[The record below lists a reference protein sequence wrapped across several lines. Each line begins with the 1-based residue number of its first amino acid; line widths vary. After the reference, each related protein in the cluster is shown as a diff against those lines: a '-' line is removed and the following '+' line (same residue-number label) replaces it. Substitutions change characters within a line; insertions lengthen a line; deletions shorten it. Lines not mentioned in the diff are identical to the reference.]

1 MGEFN
6 IRELDSEKDSE
17 LLFQIVK
24 HEDEV
29 FQEAS
34 VGNFNIKPFAKYGKV
49 FAMLYKKGKIEEPVS
64 IIEVLRSFNGEK
76 GYLYGVSAVPKYE
89 KQGHTRKLLEYVINY
104 LSENS
109 INIIELTVGVNNE
122 RAIKMYKKSGFKV
135 EKVLTDEYKDGE
147 KRYLMKY
154 ENKSLLK

>member
-1 MGEFN
+1 MGEFF

-29 FQEAS
+29 FQKAS
-34 VGNFNIKPFAKYGKV
+34 IGNFNIKPFAKYGKV
-49 FAMLYKKGKIEEPVS
+49 FAMLHKEDKMEEPVS

-104 LSENS
+104 LLKNN
-109 INIIELTVGVNNE
+109 IDIIELTVSENNE
-122 RAIKMYKKSGFKV
+122 RAINMYLKSRFKIVKKLKN
-135 EKVLTDEYKDGE
+135 EYGNDGQ
-147 KRYLMKY
+147 RYLMRY
-154 ENKSLLK
+154 TENTK

>member
-1 MGEFN
+1 MGEF
-6 IRELDSEKDSE
+6 IIKELDSEKDSE

-49 FAMLYKKGKIEEPVS
+49 FAMIHKEGKIEELVS
-64 IIEVLRSFNGEK
+64 VIEVLRSFDGGK

-89 KQGHTRKLLEYVINY
+89 KQGHTRKLLEYVVKY
-104 LSENS
+104 LSANN
-109 INIIELTVGVNNE
+109 INVIELTVGVNNE
-122 RAIKMYKKSGFKV
+122 RAIRLYKKSWFKA
-135 EKVLTDEYKDGE
+135 EKILNDEYKDGE

-154 ENKSLLK
+154 ENKNLIK